1 MATLKI
7 CRLERGG
14 LGGKKMQA
22 WGDWAKDRLL
32 AGRPKES
39 GYNFYTDDTK
49 QLIAGVWECTPGMAE
64 IVDFPYDEFCI
75 LLEGSVVIKDS
86 SGHKETYGPGD
97 GFVIPKGFNGT
108 WSMPVT
114 VRKYYVIFED
124 KLSAKLAKAAA
135 KPVAARPAGRR
146 AAGRRKAA

>member
-75 LLEGSVVIKDS
+75 LLEGSVVITDA

-135 KPVAARPAGRR
+135 RPAAARPAGHR